1 MLSQARL
8 LEEHSDD
15 DDPQRALAMQRV
27 MAPMQRVMASMQRV
41 MAALPQV
48 NQRAKQQLLV
58 KQRPKLLQ
66 GASVDPEQQ
75 TDPFD
80 MAS

>member
-1 MLSQARL
+1 MKTNTGLRCCIGWIHQN
-8 LEEHSDD
+8 EY
-15 DDPQRALAMQRV
+15 MQRV

-48 NQRAKQQLLV
+48 NQWAKQQLLV

-80 MAS
+80 MGPHG